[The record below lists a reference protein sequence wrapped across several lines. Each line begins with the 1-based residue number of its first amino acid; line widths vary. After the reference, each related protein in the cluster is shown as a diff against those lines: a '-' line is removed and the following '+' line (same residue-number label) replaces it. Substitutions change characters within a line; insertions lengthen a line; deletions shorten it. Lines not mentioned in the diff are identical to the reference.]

1 MEKKFTKGKW
11 TVHHDGVYL
20 DQRNVNY
27 DDRNVADIICHPP
40 DKRMSNAS
48 YKKWKY
54 NAKLIAAAP
63 ELLEALESFVYDVEN
78 TQGNDNVFEEAYHL
92 AKNAIK
98 KATE

>member
-1 MEKKFTKGKW
+1 MEKKFTKGEW
-11 TVHHDGVYL
+11 AVHHDGVYL
-20 DQRNVNY
+20 DQKNVNY

-63 ELLEALESFVYDVEN
+63 EMLEALESFVYEIEKTRSD
-78 TQGNDNVFEEAYHL
+78 DNILEESYHL
-92 AKNAIK
+92 AKEAIK